1 MVLNAQMKE
10 HSLRYQIRKIG
21 EKISIATNWN
31 NNPQRNYH
39 LKTSVYKRAELMNQ
53 LVKIEKNSLI
63 LQYNK

>member
-1 MVLNAQMKE
+1 MEKGE
-10 HSLRYQIRKIG
+10 HTLRYKIRKVG
-21 EKISIATNWN
+21 EKRSIAINWN

-39 LKTSVYKRAELMNQ
+39 LKKLVYKRAMLMNE